1 MQWIKDLHLKDINGP
16 TLYITI
22 ISAVVMVAVQGLG
35 WHLNSTT
42 VIGFFSIV
50 GAFIWNNG
58 KFGYKAVH
66 TTNFWVTVISGLLL
80 ILNKGLGWNV
90 SSQYVIGA
98 IGLVISIL
106 FHNAHASGFLA
117 KLRHALP
124 ADSASTAAPAPNSI
138 PASTPTKEG

>member
-1 MQWIKDLHLKDINGP
+1 MKWVADLHLKDINGP

-22 ISAVVMVAVQGLG
+22 VSALVMVAVQGLG

-42 VIGFFSIV
+42 VIGFFSII

-66 TTNFWVTVISGLLL
+66 TTNFWVTVISALLL
-80 ILNKGLGWNV
+80 VLNKGLGWDV

-98 IGLVISIL
+98 IGLVIGIL
-106 FHNAHASGFLA
+106 FHNAHASGFL
-117 KLRHALP
+117 KQLQGTLP
-124 ADSASTAAPAPNSI
+124 TTSTPAAPSSAT
-138 PASTPTKEG
+138 TPTKEG